1 MSMTMDPV
9 DRHERDEDND
19 CEYAPKHIT
28 GSHVCSLLFLQLA
41 EHLVLR
47 SLRLYQSYKQCE
59 GVCLAAEDLRKS
71 IRENS
76 HINNS

>member
-41 EHLVLR
+41 EHLVQSTA
-47 SLRLYQSYKQCE
+47 SLQHS
-59 GVCLAAEDLRKS
+59 CLSNIVADE
-71 IRENS
+71 
-76 HINNS
+76 H